1 MDVPSNGKQQG
12 VLLVVKAAVGF
23 KEVELELIS
32 LVKALDGNKMWSPVP
47 ILKGP

>member
-1 MDVPSNGKQQG
+1 M
-12 VLLVVKAAVGF
+12 LVVKAAVGF

-32 LVKALDGNKMWSPVP
+32 LVKALDGNEMWSPVL